1 MPIPDMSCQE
11 FVELVTDYLEGRMTP
26 AELERSAKH
35 LEACHGCHAY
45 VGQMRET
52 VKALRGLIPGEIS
65 AEAREGI
72 LVAFREQT
80 AH

>member
-1 MPIPDMSCQE
+1 
-11 FVELVTDYLEGRMTP
+11 MTP

-35 LEACHGCHAY
+35 LEACDGCHAY

-65 AEAREGI
+65 AATREGI
-72 LVAFREQT
+72 LAAFRES
-80 AH
+80 AA